1 MVSFSRR
8 ATLVAV
14 IGLVSVVAAAA
25 GNSPRINYM
34 LHCQGCHL
42 PGGIGHPGIVPT
54 MRGQVGLFL
63 RSEEGRAYLV
73 QVPGV
78 AQSDLDDHQL
88 ADVLNWML
96 PEFDPDHVNPDFK
109 KFTPDE
115 VSRYRGTHLTSV
127 SATRRALLTSDE

>member
-1 MVSFSRR
+1 MVSFSR

-14 IGLVSVVAAAA
+14 VGLVSVAAAAA

-78 AQSDLDDHQL
+78 AQSDLDNHQL

-96 PEFDPDHVNPDFK
+96 PEFDPDHVNLDFK

-127 SATRRALLTSDE
+127 SATRRALLISDE

>member
-1 MVSFSRR
+1 MVSFSR

-78 AQSDLDDHQL
+78 AQSDLDNHQL

-127 SATRRALLTSDE
+127 SATRRALLISDE

>member
-1 MVSFSRR
+1 MVSFSR

-14 IGLVSVVAAAA
+14 IGLVSVAAAA
-25 GNSPRINYM
+25 EGNSPRINYM

-78 AQSDLDDHQL
+78 AQSDLDNHQL

-127 SATRRALLTSDE
+127 SATRRALLIGDE